1 MPKKLF
7 SLLLFSLIFLNA
19 FFLTAVVSFH
29 VTKRGEMATVPDL
42 TGMTMENARANLDE
56 NKLVLVQT
64 GIELHA
70 RYEKGQVIAQIP
82 AADNKVHLYTPVK
95 VVVSAGKEK
104 VTVPAFRGRSL
115 QAILPLLRE
124 SGLHKG
130 TVTHVHSRRF
140 SAGRIISQYPIP
152 DQEVPI
158 QSQLNFLVSEGEEEV
173 KFLMPDLLG
182 RRIVTARAQLEQM
195 GFRLG
200 PVRRRYYRGYEP
212 GIIIDQNPRQGR
224 TIKKRNTIILEVT
237 R

>member
-19 FFLTAVVSFH
+19 FFLTAVLAFQ

-42 TGMTMENARANLDE
+42 TGETMENARSELDD
-56 NKLVLVQT
+56 NKLLLVQT

-70 RYEKGQVIAQIP
+70 QYEKGEIIAQIP
-82 AADNKVHLYTPVK
+82 PAESKVHLYTQVK

-104 VTVPAFRGRSL
+104 VTVSSFKGRSL
-115 QAILPLLRE
+115 QAILPLLQE
-124 SGLHKG
+124 SGLRKG
-130 TVTHVHSRRF
+130 SVTHVHSRRF
-140 SAGRIISQYPIP
+140 SAGRIISQYPLP

-158 QSQLNFLVSEGEEEV
+158 QSQINFLVSEGEEEV

-182 RRIVTARAQLEQM
+182 RRIATARIQLEQL

-212 GIIIDQNPRQGR
+212 GIIIDQNPRQGQ
-224 TIKKRNTIILEVT
+224 TIKQRNTIILEVT

>member
-19 FFLTAVVSFH
+19 FFLTAVLAFQ
-29 VTKRGEMATVPDL
+29 VTKRGEMASVPDL
-42 TGMTMENARANLDE
+42 TGETMENARSELDD
-56 NKLVLVQT
+56 NKLLLVQT

-70 RYEKGQVIAQIP
+70 QYEKGEIIAQIP
-82 AADNKVHLYTPVK
+82 PAESKVHLYTQVK

-104 VTVPAFRGRSL
+104 VTVSSFKGRSL
-115 QAILPLLRE
+115 QAILPLLQE
-124 SGLHKG
+124 SGLRKG
-130 TVTHVHSRRF
+130 SVTHVHSRRF
-140 SAGRIISQYPIP
+140 SAGRIISQYPLP

-158 QSQLNFLVSEGEEEV
+158 QSQINFLVSEGEEEV

-182 RRIVTARAQLEQM
+182 RRIATARIQLEQL

-212 GIIIDQNPRQGR
+212 GIIIDQNPRQGQ
-224 TIKKRNTIILEVT
+224 TIKQRNTIILEVT